1 LRTDTQIQALAMFY
15 IPSHGP
21 LTGTLVNVKVIK
33 SVIHITLIHL
43 ILDSPKVP

>member
-1 LRTDTQIQALAMFY
+1 MRTLATIH

-33 SVIHITLIHL
+33 SVIHITSMHL
-43 ILDSPKVP
+43 ILDSPKVS